1 MNSALDGSHRTF
13 ADFRRLLIREARHA
27 HQNEGLPLVERQ
39 PGERL
44 EQLPEFQ
51 STGLC
56 RWRCQL
62 RGVAAVRV
70 RNFPA
75 PLAPFREEHVPQDRD
90 QPGDHRAGPECVH
103 VRQGA
108 QQRLLDEIVG
118 TVDVA
123 AQRNGECAKS
133 GYGCKHHVAQQSLS
147 AVELWS
153 QCRTKDGSTHSPGH
167 SKHTAVCRRQMLSF
181 HVASPSP
188 DMLRNMLR
196 SETKDART
204 GAWLKILE
212 KQPNALRWR
221 LDSIDPAPLWRTSR
235 GQSRAGGPG
244 GELRRK
250 GLPKLIF
257 SSSHCVFLPTPHV

>member
-70 RNFPA
+70 RYFPA
-75 PLAPFREEHVPQDRD
+75 PFAPFREEHVPQDRD
-90 QPGDHRAGPECVH
+90 QPGDHRAGPECVQ

-108 QQRLLDEIVG
+108 QQR
-118 TVDVA
+118 
-123 AQRNGECAKS
+123 
-133 GYGCKHHVAQQSLS
+133 LS

-153 QCRTKDGSTHSPGH
+153 QCRTKDGSTHRPGH
-167 SKHTAVCRRQMLSF
+167 SKHTAMCRRQMLSF

-188 DMLRNMLR
+188 DMLR

-221 LDSIDPAPLWRTSR
+221 LGSIDPAPLWRTSR

-257 SSSHCVFLPTPHV
+257 SSSHCVFLPTPHI